1 MRISS
6 GFPGNLSMPPN
17 DFSSWL
23 LVGQGLVGV
32 ATSLM
37 GWPYVATSMMAL
49 GWEGCWGECE
59 ALTSGRHHEVQIL
72 APMPDHE
79 L

>member
-1 MRISS
+1 
-6 GFPGNLSMPPN
+6 MPPN

-37 GWPYVATSMMAL
+37 GWPWVATSMMAWA
-49 GWEGCWGECE
+49 GKGVGENE
-59 ALTSGRHHEVQIL
+59 RL
-72 APMPDHE
+72 
-79 L
+79 